1 MSHTLVFKKDG
12 VEILS
17 LGVGHPMAV
26 AFLDKPYGEF
36 QAMPR
41 TAFAD
46 ARHTLILQ
54 DESLADDYETAE
66 KILTYTSKDD
76 VIWDSVIRMRNIKT
90 ERKSIADAKVM
101 VDMLEMIWE
110 EGEYIDNES
119 KVVKNIG
126 LEWGVV

>member
-1 MSHTLVFKKDG
+1 MSYTLIFKKGG

-17 LGVGHPMAV
+17 LGVNHRMTV

-66 KILTYTSKDD
+66 KILAYTTKED
-76 VIWDSVIRMRNIKT
+76 ILWDSVIRMRNIKT
-90 ERKSIADAKVM
+90 ERKAIADAKVM
-101 VDMLEMIWE
+101 VDMLEMIWD
-110 EGEYIDNES
+110 EGDDQS
-119 KVVKNIG
+119 HMG
-126 LEWGVV
+126 LEWGVL